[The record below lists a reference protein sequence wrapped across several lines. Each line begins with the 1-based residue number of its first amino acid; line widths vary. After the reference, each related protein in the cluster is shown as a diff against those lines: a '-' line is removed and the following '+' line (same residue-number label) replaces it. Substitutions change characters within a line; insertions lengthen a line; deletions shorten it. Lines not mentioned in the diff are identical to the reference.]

1 MDHIVLLTNLPPH
14 LSDPRN
20 LRQLLSP
27 CGTARNIGVACRDR
41 GVHSGKDKQT
51 NVVAS
56 VRMMTPGGAASVL
69 RNLPQATEEDDGDGV
84 DGEEKDSTV
93 EADDGAIDEEQVPKD
108 VKDDYP
114 DAKKEKDKNGVRA
127 YSAVNKYH
135 HNLTV
140 NPMGLVA
147 AYPPQPH
154 PSLVPP
160 LHGMPIMNPYGQP
173 PLGHPFPGAPPGV
186 PLGLAPLP
194 LPLPL
199 PLPGAPPGLAPGI
212 VNALPPPLPGGFV
225 VDGTAATN
233 PSGPPPPAA
242 MGPPL
247 VPSPAGIPPPVPPPV
262 FTTPGLATVPPADP
276 APDAAGVPTSDTEP
290 NAVDEATSEAG
301 TEDVAAPDIAV
312 SGSTDEGPNA
322 ALSPLHHKSAVV
334 RKMMEIAKKLKE
346 QYLEENS
353 TTGAGTI
360 AVAVTVAGRTTG
372 AAPGIVNA
380 LPPPLPGGF
389 VVDGTNAAA
398 GVPSGPPPPVGAMGA
413 LVPPAGLPVPPPI
426 PPVIVPPPV
435 FATPAPATVPTA
447 DPVPDAAGIVP
458 TSETEPNAVDVATSE
473 AGTEDVTVDIVATGS
488 TDGEPNAASPQ
499 HHKSAVVRKMM
510 EIAKKLKEQ
519 YLEENSTS
527 KKPSPNPSTT
537 TTDSNPTPT
546 VTIDISKAKAAVG
559 GGAYDEDID
568 PLNAPEV
575 LLSVAK
581 FKRSLEERDASMKKQ
596 RADVVE
602 RRIKEAAAKH
612 RVLLI
617 EEAKQRKREIKEMEE
632 RRLAQAAGGLG
643 MPPLPPG
650 LPPGGLMVPPPL
662 PPGLP
667 PPPGAGVEGLP
678 PPPPTAVSSNANV
691 NPSARDSGKRGV
703 SNLPAW
709 MTAKAAEGTAATV
722 PDDAPSAE
730 PEAVDSGTKRKFIP
744 SEANRDVNS
753 RKQRLDM
760 IEGTS
765 SMAAIR
771 AANEAADRAAEATK
785 PTPVAPIPS
794 PSTVQAMTQQQIFDT
809 PIDWNTL
816 TAPSSEFRSQ
826 LRKWVSAKIMDYIG
840 EEEDTM
846 IDFVLDQILDKRCTP
861 AEILEEVGVVLDDD
875 AETFVLEL
883 WKRLILQDTTVEI
896 G

>member
-69 RNLPQATEEDDGDGV
+69 WNLPQATEEDDGDGV

-147 AYPPQPH
+147 AYQPHPH

-186 PLGLAPLP
+186 PLGLAP

-353 TTGAGTI
+353 T
-360 AVAVTVAGRTTG
+360 
-372 AAPGIVNA
+372 
-380 LPPPLPGGF
+380 
-389 VVDGTNAAA
+389 
-398 GVPSGPPPPVGAMGA
+398 
-413 LVPPAGLPVPPPI
+413 
-426 PPVIVPPPV
+426 
-435 FATPAPATVPTA
+435 
-447 DPVPDAAGIVP
+447 
-458 TSETEPNAVDVATSE
+458 
-473 AGTEDVTVDIVATGS
+473 
-488 TDGEPNAASPQ
+488 
-499 HHKSAVVRKMM
+499 
-510 EIAKKLKEQ
+510 
-519 YLEENSTS
+519 S

-617 EEAKQRKREIKEMEE
+617 EEAKQRKREIREMEE

-650 LPPGGLMVPPPL
+650 LPPGALMVPPPL

-667 PPPGAGVEGLP
+667 PPPGVGVEGLP

-730 PEAVDSGTKRKFIP
+730 PEAADTGTKRKFIP

-896 G
+896 P